1 MLNQEYDRKRL
12 RDGIRIA
19 DEISKAP
26 SFENM
31 IVSRISPTE
40 KVIQNN
46 DLLDNWMLENVL
58 TMHHISGT
66 CKMGPSSDTMAVVN
80 QYGSVYG
87 TKHLRLADASIL
99 PDCPR
104 ANTNVAAMLIG
115 ERISDF
121 IKASD

>member
-1 MLNQEYDRKRL
+1 M
-12 RDGIRIA
+12 A
-19 DEISKAP
+19 DEIVQSP
-26 SFENM
+26 SFEN
-31 IVSRISPTE
+31 IVASRISPDE
-40 KVIQNN
+40 KVINN
-46 DLLDNWMLENVL
+46 NNLLDEWMLENVQ

-66 CKMGPSSDTMAVVN
+66 CKMGPSSDKQAVVN

-87 TKHLRLADASIL
+87 TNLLRIADASIL

-121 IKASD
+121 IKAT